1 MKKAILFPG
10 IGYHCDKPLLY
21 YTKKILKQ
29 YGYDIQEIV
38 FQNLHFDLE
47 QSKEMAYNQACCQI
61 QNLDS
66 NTLFV
71 SKSIGTYCAGKLAE
85 KYQIQNHIYFTPLKF
100 SKKYI
105 TDRDLVF
112 SGTRDPFVSNE
123 DIPIHC
129 YRIENGNHSL
139 ETGNIQKDLENL
151 KWICEWVEKF
161 IKERG

>member
-29 YGYDIQEIV
+29 HGYEIQEIV

-47 QSKEMAYNQACCQI
+47 QAKEMAYNQACQ
-61 QNLDS
+61 QLQDLDS
-66 NTLFV
+66 NSLFV

-85 KYQIQNHIYFTPLKF
+85 KYQIHSHIYFTPLIF

-105 TDRDLVF
+105 TKRDLVF
-112 SGTRDPFVSNE
+112 SGTRDPFLSKE
-123 DIPIHC
+123 DIPIYCH
-129 YRIENGNHSL
+129 RIENGNHSL
-139 ETGNIQKDLENL
+139 ETGDIQLDLENL
-151 KWICEWVEKF
+151 KWICELVEDF
-161 IKERG
+161 IRERG